1 MRKKCIVIGGGLGGL
16 TAAIRLANHGYEV
29 ELFEQNN
36 HLGGKMNAVTMRG
49 YRFDTGPSLLTL
61 PFVVDD
67 LYASM
72 DLDRKDFLDFIPVDP
87 ICRYFWDSGTRLDAS
102 SDVDFM
108 KRQIASVSR
117 EDAGQLEAYFRYT
130 QTIYNITAHIFLF
143 TPIHEI
149 RKLLNVQTL
158 KSLLRLPK
166 IDATRTVHEGVS
178 RFFSH
183 PETIQ
188 LFDRYATYNGSDPY
202 RAPATLNIIPY
213 VEYKLGCFY
222 VKGGMYRLVEELASL
237 ARRAG
242 VVIHLDAR
250 VEKILHSE
258 RRVQGIAAGGEK
270 IAADAVM
277 SNADVVH
284 AYDQL
289 IDGFD
294 RSAARLHRLEP
305 SLSGFVFLWG
315 VKGKESSL
323 AHHNIFFSGD
333 YKEEFNHIF
342 QDKTISEDPTVYVSI
357 TGKRDPDH
365 APSGCENWFVLV
377 NTPYLDDT
385 LTWKEDVQRLRTIV
399 LDKIKRSGFDI
410 ADRIETEHT
419 ISPQDFYDLYSSNR
433 GSIYGISSNSRTAA
447 FRRPPNRNRDIRGLY
462 FAGGS
467 SHPGGGVPLA
477 ILSGQ
482 LSAELITD
490 YLN

>member
-1 MRKKCIVIGGGLGGL
+1 MREKCIVIGGGLGGL
-16 TAAIRLANHGYEV
+16 SAAIRLAHHGYEV
-29 ELFEQNN
+29 ELFEQNT
-36 HLGGKMNAVTMRG
+36 HLGGKMNAHTTRG
-49 YRFDTGPSLLTL
+49 YRFDTGPSLLTM

-72 DLDRKDFLDFIPVDP
+72 GLDRKDFLEFIPVEP
-87 ICRYFWDSGTRLDAS
+87 ICRYFWESGTRFDAS
-102 SDVDFM
+102 SDINFM
-108 KRQIASVSR
+108 KEQLASIAPM
-117 EDAGQLEAYFRYT
+117 DAGQLEAYFRYT
-130 QTIYNITAHIFLF
+130 QRIYDITADIFLF

-149 RKLLNVQTL
+149 RKLLNLHTL
-158 KSLLRLPK
+158 KSLFRLPK

-183 PETIQ
+183 PEIVQ

-213 VEYKLGCFY
+213 VEYELGCFY
-222 VKGGMYRLVEELASL
+222 VNGGMYRLVEELGNL
-237 ARRAG
+237 ARDAG
-242 VVIHLDAR
+242 VMIHLDAR
-250 VEKILHSE
+250 IEKILHHKG
-258 RRVQGIAAGGEK
+258 RIHGIATGGEE
-270 IAADAVM
+270 IPADAVL

-284 AYDQL
+284 AYDKL

-294 RSAARLHRLEP
+294 RSAARLRRLEP

-315 VKGKESSL
+315 VKGRESSL
-323 AHHNIFFSGD
+323 AHHNIFFSRD
-333 YKEEFNHIF
+333 YKAEFKHIF
-342 QDKTISEDPTVYVSI
+342 QDRTISADPTVYVSI

-365 APSGCENWFVLV
+365 APEGCENWFVLV
-377 NTPYLDDT
+377 NTPYLDDS
-385 LTWKEDVQRLRTIV
+385 LTWAEDVDRIRTIV
-399 LDKIKRSGFDI
+399 LNKIKRSGFDI

-482 LSAELITD
+482 LSAELITE